1 MALTPRVVLFH
12 DRAAHGASLTEVFDA
27 GIGVI
32 PGLVLLPHA
41 RRRLRT
47 EDHQRMSVLARR
59 FAPAPCLVLDDGVRV
74 DLGPGGALPADA
86 RVLGD
91 DGRISEG
98 TAA

>member
-1 MALTPRVVLFH
+1 MALTERVVLFH
-12 DRAAHGASLTEVFDA
+12 DRAAQGASLTEVFDA

-41 RRRLRT
+41 RRRLLT
-47 EDHQRMSVLARR
+47 DDHLRMSVLARR

-74 DLGPGGALPADA
+74 DVGPDGALPPEA
-86 RVLGD
+86 RVLGA
-91 DGRISEG
+91 DGRITEG